1 MKKLNLVLTLIVV
14 LAISSCS
21 NSTKKAKVVEFKEKV
36 IVAYFHGERRCE
48 TCIAVGDLAKLT
60 VEENFKDN
68 KDVAFKEINIEL
80 DENKAI
86 AEKYEIAGSAM
97 LIIVDG
103 KAEDITGFAFQNALN
118 KPELLKDRIIELV
131 EKGL

>member
-131 EKGL
+131 DKG